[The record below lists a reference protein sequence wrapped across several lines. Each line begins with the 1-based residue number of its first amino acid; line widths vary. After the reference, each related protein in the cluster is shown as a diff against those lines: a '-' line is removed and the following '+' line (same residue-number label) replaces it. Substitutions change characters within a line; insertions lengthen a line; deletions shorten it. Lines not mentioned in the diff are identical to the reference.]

1 MLQPRAGLG
10 LDGQESRVGFI
21 NPRSTVRFLLL
32 SPHHPY
38 LPPGPLLRTK
48 RTRTSAPSTHTKW
61 PHTPPHRYNYSPP
74 GITVHTLPS
83 STSTTV
89 TRHLSH
95 PKINI
100 TDLTFRTSSRP
111 RTASLDHPR
120 IGIPGLATL
129 RTSLSGAA
137 IQEPR
142 LIPRNTG
149 RSSTQRAT
157 MFILRMAIS
166 PLSIHPTTKLVPL
179 RPRFGQFG

>member
-10 LDGQESRVGFI
+10 LDGQESREGFI
-21 NPRSTVRFLLL
+21 NPRSIIRFLLL

-38 LPPGPLLRTK
+38 LPSCPLLRTK
-48 RTRTSAPSTHTKW
+48 RTRTSTPSTHTRW
-61 PHTPPHRYNYSPP
+61 PHAPPPRYNYSPP
-74 GITVHTLPS
+74 GITVHILPS

-95 PKINI
+95 PTINI

-111 RTASLDHPR
+111 RTASFDHLR

-129 RTSLSGAA
+129 RTSISGVA
-137 IQEPR
+137 IQDPW
-142 LIPRNTG
+142 LIPHNTD

-166 PLSIHPTTKLVPL
+166 PPSIHPTTKLVPL
-179 RPRFGQFG
+179 RPRFGQPG